1 MEAERD
7 RGVDSEPMM
16 VAERAT
22 APESAAPCSEQNN
35 QAESITPEP
44 SPATCA
50 FCGDDRDVYQ
60 MADSW
65 ICTDHIGLVVSLAAN
80 DVWPDMVSYTKAF
93 EAVLM

>member
-1 MEAERD
+1 M
-7 RGVDSEPMM
+7 DSEPMT

-50 FCGDDRDVYQ
+50 FCGGHDVYQ
-60 MADSW
+60 MDDKW
-65 ICTDHIGLVVSLAAN
+65 ICTDHIGAVVSLAAN
-80 DVWPDMVSYTKAF
+80 DVFSGDVHYSKEF
-93 EAVLM
+93 ERVLL